1 MENVIVK
8 MFNLVFGQIKMNN
21 QEVLEI
27 AKECGLIYNNNHDI
41 LEFYQKIRKELKKEF
56 ADTSVIATTK

>member
-1 MENVIVK
+1 V
-8 MFNLVFGQIKMNN
+8 NN
-21 QEVLEI
+21 QEVIAI

-56 ADTSVIATTK
+56 VEVVSTETNK